1 MLDNSLDFSGVC
13 TTPITKSKREAL
25 PGDVAVEVVRQA
37 LLPAGWGQW
46 ERSAVHLICLRT
58 GGCVP
63 KRGVLGP
70 DFSVIEGCA
79 LDPSEWVRSV
89 RKCTCPQPGV
99 WVLDRG
105 CCSCL

>member
-79 LDPSEWVRSV
+79 LDPLEWVRSV